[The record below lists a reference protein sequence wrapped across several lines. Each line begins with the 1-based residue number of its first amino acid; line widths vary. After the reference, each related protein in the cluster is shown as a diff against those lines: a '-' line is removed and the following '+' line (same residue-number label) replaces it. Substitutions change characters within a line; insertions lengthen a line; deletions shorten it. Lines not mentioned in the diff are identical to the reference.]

1 MKGLRKVAL
10 LGLFLA
16 ASTATGCAST
26 KSGSGSSSL
35 SDVISREEIVGTEGV
50 RNMYEL
56 VQRLRPR
63 WLTVRAGERSFG
75 MAVEIAVY
83 QGQSYLGDVETLRQ
97 LGPTMAYE
105 IQYLDGQR
113 AMNTLPGI
121 APGKHYAGAI
131 IIKTSAPGS

>member
-1 MKGLRKVAL
+1 MKGLRRVTL

-16 ASTATGCAST
+16 TASATGCATT
-26 KSGSGSSSL
+26 KSGGGSAL
-35 SDVISREEIVGTEGV
+35 SDVISREEIVNTEGV

-63 WLTVRAGERSFG
+63 WLTVRAGDRSFG
-75 MAVEIAVY
+75 MMVEIAVY
-83 QGQSYLGDVETLRQ
+83 QGQTYLGDVETLRQ

-105 IQYLDGQR
+105 LQYMDGQK

-121 APGKHYAGAI
+121 SPGKHYAGAI
-131 IIKTSAPGS
+131 IIVTNAPGS

>member
-1 MKGLRKVAL
+1 MKGLRKAAL
-10 LGLFLA
+10 LGLLVAAATTACATTKAGGGGSALA
-16 ASTATGCAST
+16 
-26 KSGSGSSSL
+26 
-35 SDVISREEIVGTEGV
+35 DVITREEIVGTEGV

-63 WLTVRAGERSFG
+63 WLTIRAGDRSFG
-75 MAVEIAVY
+75 MSVEIAVY

-105 IQYLDGQR
+105 IQYMDGQK

-121 APGKHYAGAI
+121 SSGKHYAGAI
-131 IIKTSAPGS
+131 IIVTSAPGS